1 MSRVVTYD
9 PSRLDVPQ
17 TTRVVRRAYSSP
29 THHNATGDEVL
40 AVAREAAVP
49 DVLLPITPPTHP
61 HFMPDQLGHVVE
73 RVHVP
78 QLDAAVRRRRSQ
90 DPTVERRRREY

>member
-1 MSRVVTYD
+1 MSRVVTHD
-9 PSRLDVPQ
+9 SSRLDVPQ

-29 THHNATGDEVL
+29 THHNATRDEIL

-49 DVLLPITPPTHP
+49 DVLLPITSPTHP

-78 QLDAAVRRRRSQ
+78 QLDAAVRRRRRQ
-90 DPTVERRRREY
+90 DPTVEPRHKEY